1 METPEQCVKS
11 VKVTIIRVVLVS
23 LIANLWTH
31 FKYIVLLISLLTFNK
46 EMSTETSK
54 KPWVVGVLQQS
65 ISGALSIKIL
75 WYDLILIFPITDIT
89 KCLEGKHL
97 GDHVQIFCKDTTPQ
111 IIEAATRSAL

>member
-1 METPEQCVKS
+1 
-11 VKVTIIRVVLVS
+11 
-23 LIANLWTH
+23 
-31 FKYIVLLISLLTFNK
+31 
-46 EMSTETSK
+46 MSTETSK
-54 KPWVVGVLQQS
+54 KPWVVGVLQES

-89 KCLEGKHL
+89 KYLEGKHL